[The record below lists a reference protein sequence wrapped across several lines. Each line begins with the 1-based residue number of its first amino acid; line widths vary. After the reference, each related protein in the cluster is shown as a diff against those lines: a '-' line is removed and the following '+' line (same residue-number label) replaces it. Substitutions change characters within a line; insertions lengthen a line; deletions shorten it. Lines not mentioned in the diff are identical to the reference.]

1 MKIRWTQMKYIREE
15 LTQRYGRLRLRG
27 KGTKEKLCAFAPLR
41 EILLSS
47 YLCPSDLYLWP
58 IFFLFLSLPV
68 GCAAS
73 VASGPSTQSASLSPK
88 SSVDQI
94 LDALDARGENLQD
107 FSAKVIL
114 TDTDDSSGD
123 STVNTGSVVLQRKG
137 PDDARIRVAFTKRQ
151 VGDKIFHAD
160 HQYTLDNGILDDR
173 DYLKKHENRT
183 QVLKPGQKL
192 DLFKLGEGPFPLPL
206 GQKKEDVL
214 KLFDVAKIDPAKDDP
229 PGTVHVRLT
238 PKDGTQFAS
247 RFKTIDVW
255 VDTVTAMPRRIQ
267 TDDINQTTT
276 RTTDL
281 SDVKINA
288 GATDKDFAQPPV
300 PPDWDVVEGPYA
312 Q

>member
-1 MKIRWTQMKYIREE
+1 MIQK
-15 LTQRYGRLRLRG
+15 
-27 KGTKEKLCAFAPLR
+27 
-41 EILLSS
+41 
-47 YLCPSDLYLWP
+47 
-58 IFFLFLSLPV
+58 FFLLLAFPL

-73 VASGPSTQSASLSPK
+73 ATVGPSTQSSALSAK

-94 LDALDARGENLQD
+94 LDALDARGENLRD

-137 PDDARIRVAFTKRQ
+137 EDDARIRVAFTQRRL
-151 VGDKIFHAD
+151 GNKIFPAD

-229 PGTVHVRLT
+229 PGTIHVRLT
-238 PKDGTQFAS
+238 PKDGTQFAG

-255 VDTVTAMPRRIQ
+255 VDTASDMPRRIQ

-281 SDVKINA
+281 LDVKINA
-288 GATDKDFAQPPV
+288 GATDRDFAQSPV

>member
-1 MKIRWTQMKYIREE
+1 MIQEKKYLPQMKIRWTQIR
-15 LTQRYGRLRLRG
+15 RRIH
-27 KGTKEKLCAFAPLR
+27 P
-41 EILLSS
+41 
-47 YLCPSDLYLWP
+47 CPSDFHLWQ
-58 IFFLFLSLPV
+58 IFFLL
-68 GCAAS
+68 CAT
-73 VASGPSTQSASLSPK
+73 VASGQSTQPVVLSPK

-94 LDALDARGENLQD
+94 LDALDARGENLRD
-107 FSAKVIL
+107 FSARVRL

-123 STVNTGSVVLQRKG
+123 CTVNTGTVVLQRKG
-137 PDDARIRVAFTKRQ
+137 PGDARIRVAFNQRQ
-151 VGDKIFHAD
+151 LGDKTFPAD

-206 GQKKEDVL
+206 GQKGEDVL
-214 KLFDVAKIDPAKDDP
+214 KLFDVAKIDSAKDDP
-229 PGTVHVRLT
+229 AGAVHVRLT
-238 PKDGTQFAS
+238 PKEGSQYAS

-255 VDTVTAMPRRIQ
+255 VDTATAMPRRIQ

-288 GATDKDFAQPPV
+288 GASDKDFAQPPV

>member
-1 MKIRWTQMKYIREE
+1 MIQK
-15 LTQRYGRLRLRG
+15 
-27 KGTKEKLCAFAPLR
+27 
-41 EILLSS
+41 
-47 YLCPSDLYLWP
+47 
-58 IFFLFLSLPV
+58 FFLLLAFPL

-73 VASGPSTQSASLSPK
+73 ATVGPSTQSSALSAK

-94 LDALDARGENLQD
+94 LDALDARGENLRD

-137 PDDARIRVAFTKRQ
+137 EDDARIRVAFTQRRL
-151 VGDKIFHAD
+151 GNKIFPAD

-214 KLFDVAKIDPAKDDP
+214 KLFDVSKIDPAKDDP
-229 PGTVHVRLT
+229 PGTVHVRLI

-255 VDTVTAMPRRIQ
+255 VDTASDMPRRIQ
-267 TDDINQTTT
+267 TDDVNQTTT

-300 PPDWDVVEGPYA
+300 PSDWDIVEGPYA

>member
-1 MKIRWTQMKYIREE
+1 M
-15 LTQRYGRLRLRG
+15 
-27 KGTKEKLCAFAPLR
+27 
-41 EILLSS
+41 
-47 YLCPSDLYLWP
+47 
-58 IFFLFLSLPV
+58 
-68 GCAAS
+68 
-73 VASGPSTQSASLSPK
+73 ASGPSTQSAALSAK
-88 SSVDQI
+88 STVDQI
-94 LDALDARGENLQD
+94 LDALDARGENLRD
-107 FSAKVIL
+107 FSARVRL

-123 STVNTGSVVLQRKG
+123 STINTGSVVLQRKG
-137 PDDARIRVAFTKRQ
+137 PGDARIRVAFTQRRL
-151 VGDKIFHAD
+151 GDKIFPAD

-192 DLFKLGEGPFPLPL
+192 DLFKLGQGPFPLPL
-206 GQKKEDVL
+206 GQKREDVL
-214 KLFDVAKIDPAKDDP
+214 QLFDVARVDPAKDDP
-229 PGTVHVRLT
+229 PGSVHVRLT

-255 VDTVTAMPRRIQ
+255 VDIASAMPRRIQ

-288 GATDKDFAQPPV
+288 GATDMDFAQPPV
-300 PPDWDVVEGPYA
+300 PSDWDIVEGPYE